1 MAQEQLKSA
10 LKNELMLDFDE
21 YTDDDDAA
29 QDTDEK
35 TDEYTDTEAEDE
47 IEEGEITDDND
58 EDQELRRDRTLI
70 RDRPAEPDSTMKT
83 LQNKD
88 KYSEQVQV
96 TVNDNFRTI
105 SLSPTKREKE
115 ITKVP
120 SVANNNKPLPSFEIF
135 DTIQIDQNSTRPE
148 IEVRKYQI
156 PNLFCEEC
164 GQNQLHKEEFGGV
177 LRCTACRN
185 RYCTLTEYEAYL
197 KVNRKVKLSKNLKKK
212 RRPRNRKMKRAH
224 FNFSV

>member
-1 MAQEQLKSA
+1 M
-10 LKNELMLDFDE
+10 
-21 YTDDDDAA
+21 DDDDTA
-29 QDTDEK
+29 QDTDER
-35 TDEYTDTEAEDE
+35 TDEAMDTEAEDE
-47 IEEGEITDDND
+47 IEKGEITDDND
-58 EDQELRRDRTLI
+58 EDQEPRQDMTLI
-70 RDRPAEPDSTMKT
+70 RDRPAEPDSTMKN
-83 LQNKD
+83 LQKKD

-96 TVNDNFRTI
+96 TVNNNFRTI
-105 SLSPTKREKE
+105 SLSPIKREKE
-115 ITKVP
+115 NTKTL
-120 SVANNNKPLPSFEIF
+120 SVANNNEPLPSFEIF
-135 DTIQIDQNSTRPE
+135 DTIQVDQNSTRPE

-212 RRPRNRKMKRAH
+212 HQPRSRKMKRAH
-224 FNFSV
+224 FNFSN